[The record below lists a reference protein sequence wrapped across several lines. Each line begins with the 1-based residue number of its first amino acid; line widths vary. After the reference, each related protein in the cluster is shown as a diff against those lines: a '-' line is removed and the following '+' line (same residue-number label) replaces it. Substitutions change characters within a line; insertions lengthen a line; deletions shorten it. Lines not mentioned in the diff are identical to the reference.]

1 MIAMQAIRIIG
12 LDPGLRNTGWG
23 VIETKGSRL
32 SFIADGSVHS
42 DPKAELS
49 DRLLQIYEQLLAVVK
64 SHAPDEAAIEE
75 TFVNKDARATL
86 KLGQA
91 RGVVML
97 VPALLHIPVAEY
109 APNMIKKSVVGAGH
123 AEKDQI
129 KHMVKLLL
137 PKAEMN
143 SADSTDALA
152 IAICHCHHRG
162 ARDLAKLAARS

>member
-1 MIAMQAIRIIG
+1 
-12 LDPGLRNTGWG
+12 
-23 VIETKGSRL
+23 
-32 SFIADGSVHS
+32 
-42 DPKAELS
+42 
-49 DRLLQIYEQLLAVVK
+49 
-64 SHAPDEAAIEE
+64 
-75 TFVNKDARATL
+75 
-86 KLGQA
+86 
-91 RGVVML
+91 ML

-152 IAICHCHHRG
+152 IAICHCHQRG
-162 ARDLAKLAARS
+162 ARDLAKLVARS

>member
-64 SHAPDEAAIEE
+64 FHAPDEAAI
-75 TFVNKDARATL
+75 
-86 KLGQA
+86 
-91 RGVVML
+91 
-97 VPALLHIPVAEY
+97 
-109 APNMIKKSVVGAGH
+109 
-123 AEKDQI
+123 
-129 KHMVKLLL
+129 
-137 PKAEMN
+137 
-143 SADSTDALA
+143 
-152 IAICHCHHRG
+152 
-162 ARDLAKLAARS
+162 